1 MPYLFN
7 PFHGQISRGT
17 WWLSQLV
24 IFALAVAGLFVSAAF
39 LADPGAPK
47 GARSDGEIAM
57 LAVVF
62 VGMIYLNLSTC
73 LNRLRDTGRSGFW
86 YLAFLMP
93 YAGTGLMIY
102 FCGIEPGEGGD
113 RVTPDPKPSRT
124 HHAVAPVQPAPTAP
138 KPKPRFSG
146 QAHAFG
152 RR

>member
-47 GARSDGEIAM
+47 GARNDAEVAM
-57 LAVVF
+57 FAVVF
-62 VGMIYLNLSTC
+62 VAMIYLNFSTC

-86 YLAFLMP
+86 YLAFFMP

-102 FCGIEPGEGGD
+102 FCGIEAGQGGD
-113 RVTPDPKPSRT
+113 PIARDPRPSRT
-124 HHAVAPVQPAPTAP
+124 SHAFEPVRPSPPAQ
-138 KPKPRFSG
+138 KPRQRFG
-146 QAHAFG
+146 AQGHAFG